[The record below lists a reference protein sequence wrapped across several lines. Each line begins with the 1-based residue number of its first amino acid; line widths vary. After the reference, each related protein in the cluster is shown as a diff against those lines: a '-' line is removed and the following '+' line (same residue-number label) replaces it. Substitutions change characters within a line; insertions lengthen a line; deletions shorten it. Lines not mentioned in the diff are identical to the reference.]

1 MISKS
6 QKERAQKVIPGGTKK
21 KGELLK
27 DSKWPQKVKKKERK
41 KNYPRRNDKKESS
54 SKSLNDVNKS
64 KRKTAKDYPRRNEK
78 KGELLRPSGD
88 LIRIGSK
95 IAIQTINMF
104 LSRTLSLLNYQH
116 KLPQLLTSTI
126 RKHTWTIRN
135 TMECDAT
142 AWLVDF
148 PNPYSHRHRGRNP
161 FAQHLNYPKIDSS
174 TNDYPKTTLTF
185 FAFCRTVRKCVKA
198 LSENYPTKYGIFF
211 WLSETRKKLSES
223 CSVL

>member
-1 MISKS
+1 MTSKN
-6 QKERAQKVIPGGTKK
+6 QKERAQKTIPGGTK
-21 KGELLK
+21 
-27 DSKWPQKVKKKERK
+27 
-41 KNYPRRNDKKESS
+41 
-54 SKSLNDVNKS
+54 
-64 KRKTAKDYPRRNEK
+64 K

-161 FAQHLNYPKIDSS
+161 FAQHLNYPKINSS
-174 TNDYPKTTLTF
+174 TKDYPKTTLIF
-185 FAFCRTVRKCVKA
+185 FAFYRTLRKCVKA
-198 LSENYPTKYGIFF
+198 LSENYPTKYGNLF
-211 WLSETRKKLSES
+211 WLSETRKKLSGS
-223 CSVL
+223 FPGL